1 MGRDDQAKDRQL
13 RRKSAKE
20 ARRAPYARVLIVTEG
35 RKTEPLYLEEIRAA
49 YRLHSANVEVQP
61 GQLGTA
67 PIQVVRY
74 ARQLFE
80 EGNLHTGIRPKS
92 CAPLEDLFNPQD

>member
-35 RKTEPLYLEEIRAA
+35 RKTEPL
-49 YRLHSANVEVQP
+49 
-61 GQLGTA
+61 
-67 PIQVVRY
+67 
-74 ARQLFE
+74 
-80 EGNLHTGIRPKS
+80 
-92 CAPLEDLFNPQD
+92 